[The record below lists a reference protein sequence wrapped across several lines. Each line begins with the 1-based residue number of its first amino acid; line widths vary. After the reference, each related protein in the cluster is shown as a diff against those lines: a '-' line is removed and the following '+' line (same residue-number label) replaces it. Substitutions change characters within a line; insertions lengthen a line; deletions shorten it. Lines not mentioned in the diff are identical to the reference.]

1 MGERRAD
8 DNIKTQKERRRGRSG
23 TRVCFLGNDGRRPLI
38 GNIDFLEVDT
48 HSSHHYIT
56 KQFISKAPYLRGIP
70 QVGLIEEVAYLLRS
84 ALQGLQVVAHLLM
97 EIVGAFE
104 G

>member
-1 MGERRAD
+1 MKFPHAEDSIPSGVFMNVVEAGEGRTRGERYKSAGKRT
-8 DNIKTQKERRRGRSG
+8 KLTS
-23 TRVCFLGNDGRRPLI
+23 LG
-38 GNIDFLEVDT
+38 ID
-48 HSSHHYIT
+48 T

>member
-1 MGERRAD
+1 MPLFRVHGEDSPQKAVTCTPELEGLGASPANRR
-8 DNIKTQKERRRGRSG
+8 
-23 TRVCFLGNDGRRPLI
+23 LPHGRRL
-38 GNIDFLEVDT
+38 
-48 HSSHHYIT
+48 T